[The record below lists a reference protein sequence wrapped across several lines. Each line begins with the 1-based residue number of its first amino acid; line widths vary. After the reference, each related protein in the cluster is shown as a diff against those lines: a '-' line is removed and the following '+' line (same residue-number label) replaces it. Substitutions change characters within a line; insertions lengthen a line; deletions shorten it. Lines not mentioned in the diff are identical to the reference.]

1 MGLEEV
7 KIIANLIDKVI
18 MDSENKNIINSVRK
32 EVKELCQSFP
42 IY

>member
-18 MDSENKNIINSVRK
+18 MNSEDKNIINSVRK